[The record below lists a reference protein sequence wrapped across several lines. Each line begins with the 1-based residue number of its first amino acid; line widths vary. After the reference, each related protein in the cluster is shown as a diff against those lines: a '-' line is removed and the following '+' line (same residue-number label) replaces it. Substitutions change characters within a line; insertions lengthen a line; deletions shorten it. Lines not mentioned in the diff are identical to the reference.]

1 MRTIFLIL
9 LIIVSINKSK
19 SQCWEIIYDG
29 GTNIVFTD
37 LEVLNDS
44 ILWVA
49 ADLIAQN
56 QSLGL
61 RTENGGNSWNI
72 VTWSFSDFPPRK
84 ISLIDQNTAVVASN
98 RQSVYKTEDKG
109 WSWDEIDL
117 PQTGDN
123 NPIRNNIFQSTNKG
137 WLTIDKSSIL
147 HTDDGGLNWEEK
159 GNNVENGIPFIPSFQ
174 VVTDSIFYFYGFWN
188 LSPYN
193 NGRIWKTIDKGESWS
208 MLDIQLPTN
217 DMNLF
222 FLNEMTGWVGCQNN
236 TICKTTDGGETWLEY
251 PVINNPENYFRSTF
265 FINDS
270 KGWVSGAVWDSPGF
284 QNGFIAYSGDGGEKW
299 ERQQLSIDTSNV
311 LDFQND
317 NGIIELKMVND
328 TLGYAISHRGRIYRY
343 RGRAADCGPAPLLLG
358 TNALSPSFSWAAA
371 EGCFDGYYFQ
381 IGSSPGEDDLLP
393 PTDVGLDTFFHAT
406 APLPENTTA
415 YATVRPYNH
424 QFGPAQSCEST
435 VFLTPDCPTAPV
447 VIDTGY
453 CAGSS
458 LLWGDSLINAPGT
471 YTFPAQALTG
481 CDSTTVLKVEA
492 YAPDTSLIDTFFCSG
507 SDGLLWGD
515 SLLPQPGAYTFAY
528 LNQQGCDSTV
538 QVSLALANSS
548 FSAIDTFFCEGEAFW
563 WGDTLL
569 PGPGLHTLAYRSAE
583 GCDSTLQ
590 VTLQARNNSFV
601 ELDTALVPGASFMG
615 NTFYTDTTFTH
626 LHPAANGCDS
636 LTTIHIEIISNT
648 RAAVQPSPWRCYPNP
663 ARGLLWAEGPSPN
676 ARLQLWSAGGQ
687 RVGLPKHS
695 HPTPEGAERYRYA
708 YNISHLPPG
717 LYWLQITWEGGT
729 ALEKVVKM

>member
-1 MRTIFLIL
+1 MRTLILIFLFVIYTNL
-9 LIIVSINKSK
+9 GKT
-19 SQCWEIIYDG
+19 QCWEIIYDG
-29 GTNIVFTD
+29 GTNIVFKD
-37 LEVLNDS
+37 FEVLNDS
-44 ILWVA
+44 VFWVVA
-49 ADLIAQN
+49 ELVEQG

-61 RTENGGNSWNI
+61 RTENRGESWHIVIWPNAIYRPNSI
-72 VTWSFSDFPPRK
+72 E
-84 ISLIDQNTAVVASN
+84 LIDQNTAFIGRA
-98 RQSVYKTEDKG
+98 RTSVHKTENKG
-109 WSWDEIDL
+109 WDWDEIYL
-117 PQTGDN
+117 PLGN
-123 NPIRNNIFQSTNKG
+123 NNQVHNIVFENANEG
-137 WLTIDKSSIL
+137 WLTVDKGSIL
-147 HTDDGGLNWEEK
+147 YTQDGGSSWTEK
-159 GNNVENGIPFIPSFQ
+159 GNDVEVGIPNFRSFQ
-174 VVTDSIFYFYGFWN
+174 AVTDSVLYFYGFHS
-188 LSPYN
+188 LSPN
-193 NGRIWKTIDKGESWS
+193 SGRIWKTIDKGESWDL
-208 MLDIQLPTN
+208 LDFSLIVS
-217 DMNLF
+217 NLNF
-222 FLNEMTGWVGCQNN
+222 FFRDPETGWIGCEFN
-236 TICKTTDGGETWLEY
+236 TICKTIDGGENWLANT
-251 PVINNPENYFRSTF
+251 ILDNPDNLALTVNFT
-265 FINDS
+265 NDS
-270 KGWVSGAVWDSPGF
+270 TGWTGGYIYDSPDF
-284 QNGFIAYSGDGGEKW
+284 HNCFIAYSEDGGNSW
-299 ERQQLSIDTSNV
+299 SRQNLEIDTSNV

-317 NGIIELKMVND
+317 NGIIELQMVND

-343 RGRAADCGPAPLLLG
+343 RGRAAECGAAPVLLG
-358 TNALSPSFSWAAA
+358 TNVLSPSFSWAEA

-435 VFLTPDCPTAPV
+435 VFLTPDCPPAPI

-528 LNQQGCDSTV
+528 LNAQGCDSTV

-569 PGPGLHTLAYRSAE
+569 PGQGLHTLAYRSAE

-590 VTLQARNNSFV
+590 VTLQARNNSYV
-601 ELDTALVPGASFMG
+601 ELDTALVPGAVFMG
-615 NTFYTDTTFTH
+615 STFYTDTTFTQ

-648 RAAVQPSPWRCYPNP
+648 RAAAQPSPWRCYPNP
-663 ARGLLWAEGPSPN
+663 ARDLLWAEGPSPN

-695 HPTPEGAERYRYA
+695 PPTPEGAGRYRYA
-708 YNISHLPPG
+708 YSISHLPPG
-717 LYWLQITWEGGT
+717 LYWLQITWKGGT